1 MHTNYNKISYYSDE
15 EKEVLEEKVEERIL
29 TPQEPKQ
36 IHGRV
41 VNCKSLNVRKEDNT
55 KSNVLVVLNFNDE
68 LLIEEIKGDW
78 AKVYTSSGILGYVMT
93 KYIKV

>member
-1 MHTNYNKISYYSDE
+1 MHTNYNKMSYYSEE
-15 EKEVLEEKVEERIL
+15 EKDVVEDKIL
-29 TPQEPKQ
+29 NPKEPEQ
-36 IHGRV
+36 MHGIV

-55 KSNVLVVLNFNDE
+55 KSAVLVVLKFNDE

>member
-1 MHTNYNKISYYSDE
+1 MHTNYNKMSYYSEE
-15 EKEVLEEKVEERIL
+15 EKDVVEDKIL
-29 TPQEPKQ
+29 NPKEPEQ
-36 IHGRV
+36 MHGIV

-55 KSNVLVVLNFNDE
+55 KSAVLVVLKFNDE

-78 AKVYTSSGILGYVMT
+78 VKVYTSSGILGYVMT